1 MCHFFPTRKKEKHK
15 TEEIS
20 RLLNCGQGVAIS
32 QNVNTK
38 PVKIPGEDS
47 QIKTDRMF
55 REF

>member
-20 RLLNCGQGVAIS
+20 RLLNCCKGVAIS

-38 PVKIPGEDS
+38 PAKDS
-47 QIKTDRMF
+47 QIKTDMIF

>member
-20 RLLNCGQGVAIS
+20 RLLNCCQGVGIS

-38 PVKIPGEDS
+38 LVKIPGE
-47 QIKTDRMF
+47 
-55 REF
+55 EF